1 MQRPFLIFQRA
12 HFLTSAPTI
21 KQCPADVG
29 AEVAFAGRSNAG
41 KSSTINTITNQKAL
55 ARTSKTPGRTQ
66 LINFF
71 SVDTPNT
78 RLVDLPG
85 YGFAK
90 VPLQLKNEW
99 QKNMA
104 GYLRGRDSLKAV
116 VLVMDIRHPL
126 TEFDTMMCEWAHE
139 TGMPVHVVLTKAD
152 KLKRGPQQATLLDVR
167 RQLKYMGDKVSVQ
180 VFSSLKRIGVEEL
193 SAVLT
198 RHLRGEE
205 LTPAA
210 EPAAVE
216 TNTPTE
222 QNPD

>member
-90 VPLQLKNEW
+90 VPLHLKEEW
-99 QKNMA
+99 QRNMT
-104 GYLRGRDSLKAV
+104 GYLRGRKSLKAV

-126 TEFDTMMCEWAHE
+126 TEFDEMMCNWAHDS
-139 TGMPVHVVLTKAD
+139 GMRLHVVLTKAD

-167 RQLKYMGDKVSVQ
+167 RKLSFMGENVSVQ
-180 VFSSLKRIGVEEL
+180 VFSSLKRQGTDEL
-193 SAVLT
+193 SGILT
-198 RHLRGEE
+198 DC
-205 LTPAA
+205 LTGHSTAAQEAPAEVQQPEVPQA
-210 EPAAVE
+210 
-216 TNTPTE
+216 
-222 QNPD
+222 Q